1 MVAHGAVS
9 REPLAAVRAHQQI
22 LGLISE
28 AVNDLLTLVG
38 VAVSA
43 ILAAGLVWAAR
54 RATELFAVRI
64 EHGRATHLRG
74 RIPPALF
81 SEIADVCARPPVERA
96 TLRAVLHGGTP
107 ALEITG
113 AVSEAQAQRLRN
125 VLGRFP
131 AARIRSGRMASRGP

>member
-1 MVAHGAVS
+1 
-9 REPLAAVRAHQQI
+9 
-22 LGLISE
+22 
-28 AVNDLLTLVG
+28 VNDLLTIVG

-43 ILAAGLVWAAR
+43 MLAAGVVWAAR

-64 EHGRATHLRG
+64 QNGRATHLRG

-81 SEIADVCARPPVERA
+81 TEIADIAARPPIERA

-107 ALEITG
+107 ALDIAG
-113 AVSEAQAQRLRN
+113 PVSEAQAQRLRN

-131 AARIRSGRMASRGP
+131 LARIRAGRMASRGRQA